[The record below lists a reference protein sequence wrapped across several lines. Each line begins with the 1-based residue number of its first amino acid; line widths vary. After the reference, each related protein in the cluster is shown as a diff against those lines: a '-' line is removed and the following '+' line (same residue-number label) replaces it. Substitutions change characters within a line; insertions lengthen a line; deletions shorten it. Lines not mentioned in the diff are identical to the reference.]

1 MIILNLNKF
10 QKITNLN
17 FDLTDQRPI
26 IYFLIL
32 VDQDTPRYKRI
43 NGQYVEDKQGNFV
56 IDEGLDLYNLR
67 KRILIY
73 IGETINSLARI
84 HEHYYAGKKG
94 KSKNQIKG
102 VGPKFNYIRII
113 KGFKRFEY
121 DSVRIH
127 EETKLVRKYLPQENQ
142 SARVSEKGRLII
154 LNSDGKITPQDVFY
168 PYNIHGRDYYK
179 AFRAWEAE
187 DMSIIEGDIISAER
201 KNKVGITIHKT
212 NNNSFYSKKNGA
224 KLPFHQWFK
233 SVVICRHKKQVEA
246 MHIWRKNMF
255 EWTKLYAPEYHDYRI
270 IRDRKYKR
278 GKCSERKLKYD
289 RAYRKMVR
297 ENKKLAMDDIINEA
311 IQYDIKQ

>member
-1 MIILNLNKF
+1 MILNLNKF

-32 VDQDTPRYKRI
+32 VNENTPRYKRI
-43 NGQYVEDKQGNFV
+43 KGQYIEDKNGNFV
-56 IDEGLDLYNLR
+56 IDEGFDLYNLK

-94 KSKNQIKG
+94 KSRNKAKG
-102 VGPKFNYIRII
+102 IGNKFNYIRVI

-142 SARVSEKGRLII
+142 SARISEKSRLIM
-154 LNSDGKITPQDVFY
+154 LNSNGKITPQDVFY
-168 PYNIHGRDYYK
+168 PYKIHGRDYYK
-179 AFRAWEAE
+179 AFKAWEAE
-187 DMSIIEGDIISAER
+187 DISIIEGDIISAER
-201 KNKVGITIHKT
+201 KNKVGIVTYKT
-212 NNNSFYSKKNGA
+212 HNNSFYSKKNGV
-224 KLPFHQWFK
+224 KIPFHQWFK

-246 MHIWRKNMF
+246 MRIWRKNIS
-255 EWTKLYAPEYHDYRI
+255 EWIKLYAPEYHDDRI
-270 IRDRKYKR
+270 IRDREYKR
-278 GKCSERKLKYD
+278 SRCSDRKLQYD

-297 ENKKLAMDDIINEA
+297 NNKQMKGTICT
-311 IQYDIKQ
+311 